1 MMKKLITNTIL
12 YKNTQMRLH
21 LGDIGQSRIL
31 VGIMRV
37 DFKGIFMKCYFLL
50 NNLTIARTLEI
61 TSKLININFGFCRM
75 IKIDSSLMKTSMQNQ
90 SMLFLNQVKLWTLN
104 LIGLLAGWVFYY
116 ELKLFI
122 YSIWIDKSLNI
133 LACNKVNYR

>member
-90 SMLFLNQVKLWTLN
+90 SVLFLNQVKL
-104 LIGLLAGWVFYY
+104 
-116 ELKLFI
+116 
-122 YSIWIDKSLNI
+122 
-133 LACNKVNYR
+133 